1 MTTDDGDTTGRES
14 TGGRTRRAGE
24 AKRRTTLV
32 ARLWRAAERQVR
44 EIEARAKTVRGD
56 AAEAERDA
64 RALATLARTLR
75 ELTEFSAEAGGKA
88 AERVGDEDGGAFREL
103 DDFRREL
110 ARKLDRLREER
121 GAADPA
127 RPL

>member
-1 MTTDDGDTTGRES
+1 MTTDDGDAAGRMS
-14 TGGRTRRAGE
+14 AGRSRCAGE
-24 AKRRTTLV
+24 AKRRSTLV

-44 EIEARAKTVRGD
+44 EIEARAKTERGD
-56 AAEAERDA
+56 AAGAERDA

-88 AERVGDEDGGAFREL
+88 AGREGDEDGRAFREL

-121 GAADPA
+121 GATDPA
-127 RPL
+127 QPL

>member
-56 AAEAERDA
+56 AAEAER
-64 RALATLARTLR
+64 R

-88 AERVGDEDGGAFREL
+88 AGREGDEDGGGFREL

>member
-1 MTTDDGDTTGRES
+1 MTTDDDDAAGRRS
-14 TGGRTRRAGE
+14 AGRSRRTGE
-24 AKRRTTLV
+24 ARRRSTLV

-56 AAEAERDA
+56 AAGAERDA

-75 ELTEFSAEAGGKA
+75 ELTEFSAEPGGVAAGR
-88 AERVGDEDGGAFREL
+88 ERDEDGAAFREF

-127 RPL
+127 QPL